1 MKPEGRPSNKI
12 VRTSKRPSLMPKRR
26 RDAEEG
32 KLARLRMPLVEAH
45 AERTELLAK
54 PGESKEERQ
63 GSPEESRSR

>member
-26 RDAEEG
+26 RDAGEG
-32 KLARLRMPLVEAH
+32 RHARLRMPLVEAH